1 MLLTLSDDV
10 RVILIKLSDRLH
22 NMRTLD
28 SMKRDKQLKIASET
42 LYLYAPLAH
51 RLGLNAIKTELE
63 DLGLKYTEPEIFDE
77 ITRKLIST
85 QRERNRYINKF
96 SLPVINALSEA
107 GMEFDIKGR
116 VKSIFSIRNKMRKQ
130 AIPFEEVYDIFAIR
144 IILKVQP
151 ELEKSECWRAY
162 SIVTDFYH
170 PNPDRLRDWVSTPKA
185 NGYES
190 LHTTVMGPDG
200 KWVEVQIRT
209 ERMDEI
215 AEKGYAAHWKYKESA
230 SENALDEWIAK
241 IRELLENP
249 DSNALD
255 FLDDFKLNL
264 FAEEIFVFTPK
275 GELKT
280 LPFDA
285 TALDF
290 AYEIHSHVGNR
301 AIGAKVN
308 NRLVPLSYAMKS
320 GDQVEIISSNKQKPK
335 EEWLNFVATAK
346 AKTKIKEALRAEKKK
361 KAEEGKEVLL
371 KKLEQWKVIPS
382 KANMTRLM
390 DFFDLPFVIDLHFRI
405 ATGSISMKHLRDAI
419 NTDGSI
425 KSRVKAKAKG
435 DHKTLEEIVKDV
447 RGNAG
452 TMVIGQGID
461 KIDYKIAPCCNPIPG
476 DDVCGFI
483 TVDEGIIIHRTN
495 CSNAIA
501 LMSNFAYRIV
511 KAKWTN
517 EEKISFL
524 AGINVQGID
533 EVGIVNNITRI
544 ISNELNVNMRSLSF
558 DSNDGI
564 FDGTIMVFVNDT
576 NHLTELIDKLKK
588 VPGVQRAF
596 RMDGN

>member
-1 MLLTLSDDV
+1 
-10 RVILIKLSDRLH
+10 
-22 NMRTLD
+22 
-28 SMKRDKQLKIASET
+28 
-42 LYLYAPLAH
+42 
-51 RLGLNAIKTELE
+51 
-63 DLGLKYTEPEIFDE
+63 
-77 ITRKLIST
+77 
-85 QRERNRYINKF
+85 
-96 SLPVINALSEA
+96 
-107 GMEFDIKGR
+107 
-116 VKSIFSIRNKMRKQ
+116 
-130 AIPFEEVYDIFAIR
+130 
-144 IILKVQP
+144 
-151 ELEKSECWRAY
+151 
-162 SIVTDFYH
+162 
-170 PNPDRLRDWVSTPKA
+170 
-185 NGYES
+185 
-190 LHTTVMGPDG
+190 
-200 KWVEVQIRT
+200 
-209 ERMDEI
+209 MDEI

>member
-1 MLLTLSDDV
+1 
-10 RVILIKLSDRLH
+10 
-22 NMRTLD
+22 
-28 SMKRDKQLKIASET
+28 
-42 LYLYAPLAH
+42 
-51 RLGLNAIKTELE
+51 
-63 DLGLKYTEPEIFDE
+63 
-77 ITRKLIST
+77 
-85 QRERNRYINKF
+85 
-96 SLPVINALSEA
+96 
-107 GMEFDIKGR
+107 
-116 VKSIFSIRNKMRKQ
+116 
-130 AIPFEEVYDIFAIR
+130 
-144 IILKVQP
+144 
-151 ELEKSECWRAY
+151 
-162 SIVTDFYH
+162 
-170 PNPDRLRDWVSTPKA
+170 
-185 NGYES
+185 
-190 LHTTVMGPDG
+190 
-200 KWVEVQIRT
+200 
-209 ERMDEI
+209 
-215 AEKGYAAHWKYKESA
+215 
-230 SENALDEWIAK
+230 
-241 IRELLENP
+241 
-249 DSNALD
+249 
-255 FLDDFKLNL
+255 
-264 FAEEIFVFTPK
+264 
-275 GELKT
+275 
-280 LPFDA
+280 
-285 TALDF
+285 
-290 AYEIHSHVGNR
+290 
-301 AIGAKVN
+301 
-308 NRLVPLSYAMKS
+308 
-320 GDQVEIISSNKQKPK
+320 
-335 EEWLNFVATAK
+335 
-346 AKTKIKEALRAEKKK
+346 
-361 KAEEGKEVLL
+361 
-371 KKLEQWKVIPS
+371 
-382 KANMTRLM
+382 MTRLM